1 MILYTVRTHGIHL
14 PRDTWKMDDT
24 MMMMNNNNN
33 NVVHAL
39 HCTLPHKA
47 MALHVYAGLYG
58 VSKVVAS
65 GRSAEPK
72 SKLFLWIRRDSRKL
86 LREGCPQPFLFSSFS
101 CHPSFLLLCGLFVVS
116 ACCLSARA
124 RIGFIG

>member
-24 MMMMNNNNN
+24 MMMMMNNNNN

-72 SKLFLWIRRDSRKL
+72 SKLFLWIRRDNRKL
-86 LREGCPQPFLFSSFS
+86 LRDGCPSHFFSLLSLAIHLFFCSAV
-101 CHPSFLLLCGLFVVS
+101 CLLSLPAVCQLGLELGS
-116 ACCLSARA
+116 
-124 RIGFIG
+124 